1 MGFAI
6 AIDFNDLTVGTNDI
20 PGERADALN
29 RTINGFF
36 DETIEDYD
44 LWETIKELEEAE

>member
-6 AIDFNDLTVGTNDI
+6 DYNDLSVGINDI

-29 RTINGFF
+29 RNINGLFE
-36 DETIEDYD
+36 ETIEDWD
-44 LWETIKELEEAE
+44 LWEAIKELEEAE